1 MMRAAATLAAVPDVP
16 CPMPPDAPYLIRVI
30 PDATTFPVIPDATTF
45 PVVPDA
51 RKRDPEPP
59 RAT

>member
-16 CPMPPDAPYLIRVI
+16 CPMPPDAPYLTR
-30 PDATTFPVIPDATTF
+30 VIPDATTF

-59 RAT
+59 RAP